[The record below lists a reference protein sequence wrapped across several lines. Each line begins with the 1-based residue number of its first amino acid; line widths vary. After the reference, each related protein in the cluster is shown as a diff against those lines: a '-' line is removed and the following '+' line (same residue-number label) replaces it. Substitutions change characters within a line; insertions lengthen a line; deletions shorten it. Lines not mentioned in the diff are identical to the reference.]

1 VPIYYSENGSTD
13 IPRIIKKSSMGKAKQ
28 SNKKNNLNS
37 KYPFLAKSSTLTW
50 DRHVY
55 YIDTRLLNRDGVDMK
70 AYTVYRVEHL
80 TNKTEAV
87 GKVVERRRGERY
99 NNASDMLKL
108 AQKLYEMSSI
118 DSHVIII
125 REDYSHRGL

>member
-1 VPIYYSENGSTD
+1 MGSAC
-13 IPRIIKKSSMGKAKQ
+13 ILHI
-28 SNKKNNLNS
+28 
-37 KYPFLAKSSTLTW
+37 
-50 DRHVY
+50 
-55 YIDTRLLNRDGVDMK
+55 RLLNRDGVDMT

-80 TNKTEAV
+80 TNKTEAI

-108 AQKLYEMSSI
+108 AQELYGKSSI

-125 REDYSHRGL
+125 REDYSPRGL

>member
-1 VPIYYSENGSTD
+1 
-13 IPRIIKKSSMGKAKQ
+13 
-28 SNKKNNLNS
+28 
-37 KYPFLAKSSTLTW
+37 
-50 DRHVY
+50 
-55 YIDTRLLNRDGVDMK
+55 MK

-125 REDYSHRGL
+125 REDYSPRGF